1 MPQMAV
7 FPFSSTFISSLSRF
21 NGMQEIER
29 RAQENYNKENPKV
42 KSHAANLLLLFVL
55 IYHNKAAGNVK
66 VWLQM
71 TIWI

>member
-1 MPQMAV
+1 
-7 FPFSSTFISSLSRF
+7 
-21 NGMQEIER
+21 MQEIER
-29 RAQENYNKENPKV
+29 RAQENYNNENPKV